1 MPTNEI
7 DKVSVQLKTIEELF
21 DPPAANPFEP
31 DSRYLSGIDE
41 LAQQLAK
48 RRLKEYK
55 PTQVVI
61 SLPAQAI
68 EPGLKEKTRAA
79 LARHAD
85 AQIEAAGVELDQL
98 RRRGRFSLISAIV
111 IILVAIVVV
120 WFIGWLNILPET
132 VESFLVGGL
141 SVFSWVAVWDP
152 FNVYLY
158 EWRVPVRTRRIFER
172 LRQAEVVIQPCASG
186 DNAKKL

>member
-1 MPTNEI
+1 MSTAEI
-7 DKVSVQLKTIEELF
+7 DKVGVQLKTIEELF
-21 DPPAANPFEP
+21 DPPEANPFDP
-31 DSRYLSGIDE
+31 DSRYITGIDE

-48 RRLKEYK
+48 QRLGETK

-61 SLPAQAI
+61 TLPAQAI
-68 EPGLKEKTRAA
+68 EPGLKEKTQAA
-79 LARHAD
+79 LARYPD
-85 AQIEAAGVELDQL
+85 AQIEAADLEIEHL

-111 IILVAIVVV
+111 IILVAMAVV
-120 WFIGWLNILPET
+120 WFIGWLSLFGGT
-132 VESFLVGGL
+132 LQSFLVGGL

-172 LRQAEVVIQPCASG
+172 LRQAEVVILP
-186 DNAKKL
+186 NAADYDPKKL

>member
-1 MPTNEI
+1 MSTNEI
-7 DKVSVQLKTIEELF
+7 DKVGVQLKTIEELF
-21 DPPAANPFEP
+21 DPPEANPFEP
-31 DSRYLSGIDE
+31 DSRYIAGIEE

-48 RRLKEYK
+48 QRLREYK
-55 PTQVVI
+55 PTQVDI
-61 SLPAQAI
+61 TLPDQAI
-68 EPGLKEKTRAA
+68 EPGLKEKTQAA
-79 LARHAD
+79 LARYAT
-85 AQIEAAGVELDQL
+85 AQIEAADLELEQL

-111 IILVAIVVV
+111 IILVAIIVV

-141 SVFSWVAVWDP
+141 SVFAWVAVWDP

-172 LRQAEVVIQPCASG
+172 LRQAEVVIQP
-186 DNAKKL
+186 NAGENGKVRS